1 MPWFKANIIY
11 EAASHNEYYKRQVTA
26 GQDWMRFLAD
36 AMARS
41 AASINASRPA
51 ANAVKQGE
59 LTIRDSGQQADD
71 PGPEWVRI

>member
-36 AMARS
+36 AMAR
-41 AASINASRPA
+41 
-51 ANAVKQGE
+51 
-59 LTIRDSGQQADD
+59 
-71 PGPEWVRI
+71 